1 MGMDEDRKLLVERL
15 RQLHQD
21 MDDLLNKQDPD
32 TARRLRKRYG
42 LRACDNVPEPRED
55 MSISE
60 FSQLVGRYAGVMH
73 EIEQLHPRPDIEE
86 DADDFWDDDIDEAA
100 EEPDDFD
107 F

>member
-1 MGMDEDRKLLVERL
+1 MGMDEDRKLLVVRL

-21 MDDLLNKQDPD
+21 IDDLLNKQDPG

-42 LRACDNVPEPRED
+42 LRPCDNVPEPRED

-73 EIEQLHPRPDIEE
+73 EIEQMHPRPDL
-86 DADDFWDDDIDEAA
+86 D
-100 EEPDDFD
+100 EEPDDDMDDMLLDEPLMDD